1 MELRLRASRGVYWA
15 DASITPNAMT
25 FNDNFDQHSR
35 WRRDFSSDLQA
46 LSDWLRD
53 RDLLDAAVADQVEN
67 LRQRVK
73 EDKVMVAFVAEF
85 SRGKSEL
92 INAVFFAG
100 YGRRIMP
107 ASAGRT
113 TMCPTELGY
122 DAEEPASLRLLP
134 VETRLQARSLVD
146 WRHQPDAWETVPL
159 NVADADSLAASLGR
173 VAEVRRVTPDEAAAL
188 GFWQTEGG
196 VDKSMV
202 GPDGLIEV
210 PRWRHALIN
219 IAHPLLKQGLVILDT
234 PGLNAIGAEPELTVS
249 LLPQAHSIIFILGAD
264 TGVTQS
270 DLRIWREHILPT
282 VANPAGKLVVLN
294 KIDTLWD
301 ELSTPEAVQNQIHRQ
316 CESSAGILA
325 IPPSRVIAVSAQKGL
340 VAKIHGDGE
349 LLDASKLPVL
359 EKVLVHDIIGQRRQ
373 LLQQAVSQGVS
384 ALVVRV
390 GQITQSRSRDL
401 TEQIQELEGL
411 RGKNGA
417 VIRHMR
423 LRIEQEQHDFES
435 GSSRIQAVRS
445 VHIKLLHDMYA
456 AVGQPQVRQEVAQ
469 LMGRLQE
476 PGLKLGVRRTYA
488 HTFDRLRAL
497 LTKAAAISLEI
508 GNMLQASF
516 VQLNTELGF
525 SLQAPPPPDLSQ
537 QLQELAQVEQSHVQ
551 YLGLG
556 QTFKLANPDFC
567 DRLGRALLSR
577 LRIVYESAATE
588 LELWNKSAAAQL
600 DGQLRDRRNNFA
612 RRVEAVTRIQ
622 EAAGGLNDR
631 VAELTLQLDVLT
643 NTRQALESLTRG
655 MTQLNAPDALVGEQN
670 ALPSEGLG
678 AA

>member
-1 MELRLRASRGVYWA
+1 MHAAVYIEPHA
-15 DASITPNAMT
+15 PTSSHAMT

-35 WRRDFSSDLQA
+35 WRRDFASNLQA
-46 LSDWLRD
+46 VSEWLRD
-53 RDLLDAAVADQVEN
+53 RDLLDAAVADQIEA

-73 EDKVMVAFVAEF
+73 DDKVMVAFVAEF

-122 DAEEPASLRLLP
+122 DPQEPASLRLLP
-134 VETRLQARSLVD
+134 VETRLQARSLLD
-146 WRHQPDAWETVPL
+146 WRHLPNAWETVPL
-159 NVADADSLAASLGR
+159 NVADADGLAASLAR

-188 GFWQTEGG
+188 GFWQADGG
-196 VDKSMV
+196 VDTSMIGV
-202 GPDGLIEV
+202 DGLVEV

-249 LLPQAHSIIFILGAD
+249 LLPQAHSIVFILGAD

-282 VANPAGKLVVLN
+282 VANPMGKLVVLN

-301 ELSTPEAVQNQIHRQ
+301 ELSAPEAVVQQIQRQ
-316 CESSAGILA
+316 CDNSAGILA

-340 VAKIHGDGE
+340 VAKIQGDDA
-349 LLDASKLPVL
+349 LLAASKLPDLENVL
-359 EKVLVHDIIGQRRQ
+359 DHDIIGQRRQ
-373 LLQQAVSQGVS
+373 LLQQAVAQGVS
-384 ALVVRV
+384 ALVARV
-390 GQITQSRSRDL
+390 GQMTHNRSRDL

-423 LRIEQEQHDFES
+423 LRIEQEQGDFEL

-445 VHIKLLHDMYA
+445 VHMKLLHDMYA
-456 AVGQPQVRQEVAQ
+456 AVGQPQVRQEVAK
-469 LMGRLQE
+469 LMSRLQE

-488 HTFDRLRAL
+488 DTFDRLRGL
-497 LTKAAAISLEI
+497 LNQAGAISIEI

-516 VQLNTELGF
+516 VQLNTEFGF
-525 SLQAPPPPDLSQ
+525 ALQTPPPPDMSQ

-556 QTFKLANPDFC
+556 QTFKLAKPDFC
-567 DRLGRALLSR
+567 DRLGRALLGR

-588 LELWNKSAAAQL
+588 LEAWNKSAASQL
-600 DGQLRDRRNNFA
+600 DGQLRDRRHNFA
-612 RRVEAVTRIQ
+612 RRVEAIARIQ
-622 EAAGGLNDR
+622 EAAGGLDER
-631 VAELTLQLDVLT
+631 VAELSLQLETLNHMHAELV
-643 NTRQALESLTRG
+643 SLTRG
-655 MTQLNAPDALVGEQN
+655 MTQINEP
-670 ALPSEGLG
+670 LG
-678 AA
+678 QGAT